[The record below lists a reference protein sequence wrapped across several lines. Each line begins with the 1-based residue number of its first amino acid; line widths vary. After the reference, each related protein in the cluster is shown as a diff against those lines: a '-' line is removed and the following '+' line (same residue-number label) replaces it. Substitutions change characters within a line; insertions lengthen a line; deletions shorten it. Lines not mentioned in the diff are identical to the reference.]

1 MSAKTT
7 GPSGDLSD
15 VFAAEA
21 PRCGFGGLF
30 DESLLARRF
39 DRLFTHHRARL
50 EASIAGI
57 DRAREAVKPLGVA
70 LTFAASGYPV
80 NDGYPPRGPGRRRDL
95 RQELVGSQHGGHRG
109 KEEVPGSDRA
119 LASGT
124 PHGEPGAERHHH
136 RRQLGGGI
144 GVRENAA
151 EACRARI
158 RGWPT
163 KGMAWAINGQRS
175 RISGE
180 RSSAGWRTRAP
191 IWNSSPGPGF
201 MVASAANAVDVDYLA
216 RPREA
221 EVEHGHETLAA
232 GQGPGLVA
240 VAGQEAQ
247 RLRDRQRIVI
257 ADRGGFIAASLGR
270 GTCQERWRHCGMT
283 FWAMSTISAVMRAN
297 SPEFNA
303 STMCST
309 PARW

>member
-50 EASIAGI
+50 EASIAGT

-80 NDGYPPRGPGRRRDL
+80 NDGYPPRGPGRKRDL
-95 RQELVGSQHGGHRG
+95 GQELVGSQHGGHRG

-151 EACRARI
+151 ERAARGSGGGRRKAWPGQSTGSAHGSAASARARAGGPEL
-158 RGWPT
+158 RSGTRRRDPDSWWPAWPT
-163 KGMAWAINGQRS
+163 RLMSITWPGRARRK
-175 RISGE
+175 
-180 RSSAGWRTRAP
+180 SSMGTRLWPPARVRA
-191 IWNSSPGPGF
+191 SSPWRARRPS
-201 MVASAANAVDVDYLA
+201 ASATV
-216 RPREA
+216 
-221 EVEHGHETLAA
+221 
-232 GQGPGLVA
+232 
-240 VAGQEAQ
+240 
-247 RLRDRQRIVI
+247 
-257 ADRGGFIAASLGR
+257 RGS
-270 GTCQERWRHCGMT
+270 
-283 FWAMSTISAVMRAN
+283 
-297 SPEFNA
+297 
-303 STMCST
+303 
-309 PARW
+309 

>member
-80 NDGYPPRGPGRRRDL
+80 NDGYPPRGPGRKRDL

-151 EACRARI
+151 ERAARGSGGGRRKAWPGQSTGSAHGSAASARAR
-158 RGWPT
+158 
-163 KGMAWAINGQRS
+163 
-175 RISGE
+175 
-180 RSSAGWRTRAP
+180 AGGAP

-270 GTCQERWRHCGMT
+270 GPCQERWRHCGMT